1 MNNYLQIGVVYLTS
15 FASWF
20 FVVPLVVYGYI
31 TNSFPGQSSLTVL
44 MMTLPSLFAMVGGFA
59 AIPLARIMSKKS
71 IVIVSLCL
79 NLSGGLIIIF
89 MGTSSLTFALIGAAI
104 TGIPAGLLP
113 SVNNVVLPN
122 IAPEKLREKV
132 IGFNYAMLTLGMVIV
147 TALSG
152 FLASDGDWVRAYN
165 VFYIIIPII
174 IIAIFFYPRVNDNT
188 TQDIALTTNTEPKEG
203 TDPSLISVLF
213 SVPKFV
219 IALLIVRFISG
230 FFYMG
235 IPLNASEYFINER
248 DINSSMVGM
257 GASIA
262 NFFAIFGTAF
272 VFIWLKKLKGFS
284 LMMALVLCALAGI
297 ASLTLPNVYAN
308 MLGWILAGM
317 GTLIFSSAVNT
328 LVVLGFKGKMA
339 ETISSLCI
347 VAMFAGEF
355 LAGYVSPLLS
365 NLIFGGVS
373 ASANIQVATIGC
385 IIIGIA
391 SVPFCKIVY
400 KHLYASEKK
409 ESFANKEIPM

>member
-1 MNNYLQIGVVYLTS
+1 MKTYLQLGVVYLTS
-15 FASWF
+15 FTAWF

-31 TNSFPGQSSLTVL
+31 TNSFPGQGSLTIL

-59 AIPLARIMSKKS
+59 AIPLTRIMSKKS
-71 IVIVSLCL
+71 IVIVALCLSLC
-79 NLSGGLIIIF
+79 GGLIIRF
-89 MGTSSLTFALIGAAI
+89 MGTSSLTIALIGAAI

-152 FLASDGDWVRAYN
+152 FLAADGDWVRAYS

-174 IIAIFFYPRVNDNT
+174 TIVIFFYPRVKDNT
-188 TQDIALTTNTEPKEG
+188 TQDIALTTNTEPKERN
-203 TDPSLISVLF
+203 DSSLISVLS

-219 IALLIVRFISG
+219 IALLIVRFIAG

-248 DINSSMVGM
+248 DINSSLVGM

-272 VFIWLKKLKGFS
+272 VFIWLRKLKRFS
-284 LMMALVLCALAGI
+284 LMMALVLCSIAGI
-297 ASLTLPNVYAN
+297 ASLTLPSVYAN
-308 MLGWILAGM
+308 MFGWILAGM

-373 ASANIQVATIGC
+373 ASANIQVATVGC

-391 SVPFCKIVY
+391 SVPYCKIAY

-409 ESFANKEIPM
+409 ESFVDKEINM